1 MNDFDYD
8 VLQRK
13 RSTYGARYKKNG
25 SKSRKCTLPQDTM
38 SAAELKR
45 RNGNMNTFNLS
56 KPMGWETFKAMHDD
70 LKCEYI
76 VSLREKFN
84 ANGSRIARMMGV
96 CESTMLAL
104 IRELGLA
111 EKTHRN
117 MSRAQL
123 AAWDAFCNPQPV
135 VIPDEPC
142 EVEEEKPV
150 EAIPEKKAARC
161 SINSGLLQFTGAAP
175 NIAIALMKFLG
186 DKEYRIS
193 VEFEE
198 VAGA

>member
-13 RSTYGARYKKNG
+13 RSTYGARNKKNG

-45 RNGNMNTFNLS
+45 RNGKMSTFNLG
-56 KPMGWETFKAMHDD
+56 KPMSWETFKAMSDD
-70 LKCEYI
+70 LKRQYI
-76 VSLREKFN
+76 ISLREKFN
-84 ANGSRIARMMGV
+84 ANGSRIGKMLGTS
-96 CESTMLAL
+96 ESSINSL
-104 IRELGLA
+104 IRELGLG

-123 AAWDAFCNPQPV
+123 AAWEEFCNPQPV

-142 EVEEEKPV
+142 EVEEEPA
-150 EAIPEKKAARC
+150 EALPEKKTAGC
-161 SINSGLLQFTGAAP
+161 SINCGLLKFTGAAP
-175 NIAIALMKFLG
+175 DIAIALMKFLG

-198 VAGA
+198 VVG